1 VASYFKLSWIVL
13 IFIGLPAQSFALAA
27 QGSLHKVRSNSVSPS
42 IPQLARSLEPSEM
55 SEMSER
61 QLYELARSIT
71 VKVVCGKQWGSGILI
86 SKKGTTY
93 QVLTNAHVLERSCGT
108 RISIQTSDNKV
119 YSVSSTNRSSYSK
132 HDLDV
137 VSFNAKQSYPTSS
150 FGTTNSYTIG
160 SEVFAAGF
168 PSDTDNPEFSSFV
181 LKSGQIKK
189 ISKKSFEDG
198 YQIGYT
204 SQVEKGMSGGPL
216 LNRWGQVVGI
226 NGIQSYPPWASPYAF
241 DDGSIPTKAVWEQM
255 QQLSWAIPIRAFV
268 NSGFSPLMGLNVV
281 PIMSPHAT
289 GLDAPVSPSTLLGG
303 QTEDVDYSTME
314 SDAPISPATLK
325 ENQTKVFNSVSS
337 PSPIE
342 DQTEGID
349 YSAREVESFIS
360 PPNLKGKQ
368 TEDAGYSTSD
378 ANQPIW

>member
-1 VASYFKLSWIVL
+1 
-13 IFIGLPAQSFALAA
+13 
-27 QGSLHKVRSNSVSPS
+27 
-42 IPQLARSLEPSEM
+42 M
-55 SEMSER
+55 SDR

-71 VKVVCGKQWGSGILI
+71 VKVLCGKEWGSGILV
-86 SKKGTTY
+86 SRKGTSY
-93 QVLTNAHVLERSCGT
+93 QVLTNAHVLKQSYGAK
-108 RISIQTSDNKV
+108 ISIQTSDNKV
-119 YSVSSTNRSSYSK
+119 YSVSSVNQSHNIEY
-132 HDLDV
+132 DLGI
-137 VSFNAKQSYPTSS
+137 VSFNSKQNYPTAS
-150 FGTTNSYTIG
+150 FGATNSYAAG

-168 PSDTDNPEFSSFV
+168 PLDTENTQASGFV
-181 LKSGQIKK
+181 FKSGQIKK
-189 ISKKSFEDG
+189 VSEKSFEDG

-204 SQVEKGMSGGPL
+204 SEVETGMSGGPL
-216 LNRWGQVVGI
+216 LNREGQVIGI
-226 NGIQSYPPWASPYAF
+226 NGIQSYPPWGSPYVF

-255 QQLSWAIPIRAFV
+255 QKLSWAIPIRTFV

-289 GLDAPVSPSTLLGG
+289 GLDAPVSPSTLVGG
-303 QTEDVDYSTME
+303 QAENVDYSTME
-314 SDAPISPATLK
+314 SDASISPATLK
-325 ENQTKVFNSVSS
+325 ENQTKVSNSVSP